1 MANLPQTADGAPH
14 ENHTIYLG
22 SVLIPHPHNA
32 AIRTRARLFGVG
44 PVGGGLTVTAGQAAQ
59 FSHDPGGQGDGVRFG
74 PFFLFHVV
82 NANDSQYSEALR

>member
-1 MANLPQTADGAPH
+1 MCYTFVFYCKLN
-14 ENHTIYLG
+14 
-22 SVLIPHPHNA
+22 S
-32 AIRTRARLFGVG
+32 AIRTRARLFGVD

-59 FSHDPGGQGDGVRFG
+59 PADNLCGQGHSVRFG